1 MMILIVTLTAI
12 LLRFGVT
19 GLMGSDNKLVAG
31 SAAAVI
37 ILVGGLFVLYRMAR
51 IIEVTTE
58 VLSRRTKLASGL
70 LQSLGTAFP
79 DMVLG
84 IVAALTSLKYQQTD
98 YNLAISFAVIAA
110 STTFG
115 SNIYNIGYAAWCI
128 FRQNVANSKNKKVSM
143 YPGLPFGGQ
152 LTPFAEHKVKPSMK
166 EVDTALDITNAL
178 TILTAFVALS
188 MVIFGKVAVT
198 PDGFNSGLY
207 QLIRP
212 VGFVI
217 MLMAIFVLYKYRKNA
232 REAEI
237 VVDSLED
244 KNPFTNSSNLIILL
258 NLVVAGIAILFTAEA
273 MVEAIQK
280 ICELTGLAT
289 VVAGVAAGLIGCLGE
304 MIVIHNFSVN
314 PKGRIGDAIVGV
326 SMDNIVTLL
335 GACIVAIIGGIFL
348 GGEALIMIFVI
359 IFALNSV
366 LSWQVSKLKNQLPR

>member
-1 MMILIVTLTAI
+1 
-12 LLRFGVT
+12 
-19 GLMGSDNKLVAG
+19 
-31 SAAAVI
+31 
-37 ILVGGLFVLYRMAR
+37 
-51 IIEVTTE
+51 
-58 VLSRRTKLASGL
+58 
-70 LQSLGTAFP
+70 
-79 DMVLG
+79 
-84 IVAALTSLKYQQTD
+84 
-98 YNLAISFAVIAA
+98 
-110 STTFG
+110 
-115 SNIYNIGYAAWCI
+115 
-128 FRQNVANSKNKKVSM
+128 
-143 YPGLPFGGQ
+143 
-152 LTPFAEHKVKPSMK
+152 
-166 EVDTALDITNAL
+166 
-178 TILTAFVALS
+178 
-188 MVIFGKVAVT
+188 VT

-280 ICELTGLAT
+280 ICELAGLAT

>member
-1 MMILIVTLTAI
+1 MMILIVTLTAVI
-12 LLRFGVT
+12 LRFGVT
-19 GLMGSDNKLVAG
+19 ILMGSDNKLVAG
-31 SAAAVI
+31 SAAAII

-128 FRQNVANSKNKKVSM
+128 FRQNVANSRNKKVAM

-178 TILTAFVALS
+178 TILTACVALS
-188 MVIFGKVAVT
+188 MVIFGKVTAI
-198 PDGFNSGLY
+198 PDGFNNGLY

-237 VVDSLED
+237 VVDSMED
-244 KNPFTNSSNLIILL
+244 KNPFTNTSTLIILL
-258 NLVVAGIAILFTAEA
+258 NLLVAGIAILFTAEA

-314 PKGRIGDAIVGV
+314 PKGRIGDAVVGV

-335 GACIVAIIGGIFL
+335 GACIVAIMGGIFL